1 MSARWSTCLRS
12 PRSTS
17 RDCDA
22 TEATNAHT
30 DRYPVTRFEALETCR
45 SSAPTHCARYGAW
58 RVIWRGTTRSGGCC
72 RVTCGLLTI
81 RSVEPILRST
91 AEKPQRVL
99 MMRLSHRN
107 YLAVWLT
114 GLVLLTACGGDT
126 STIVS
131 GEPIGPDPKSTAE
144 LGSSGG
150 TIEPI
155 TANDLV
161 ARSGAVVEA
170 TVVDVHRSRPNTAD
184 GTLPSI
190 DIAQGPEQLHRLY
203 ALTDVS
209 IRVEN
214 VVAAVAPWSKGW
226 EADDVIIITLTGGT
240 LTRILSPAETRALG
254 VLVVDEAG
262 PEREGSQ
269 VEVYPDEPVEFESGT
284 GPFEQLTEGDSVLLF
299 LAQLSYPIF
308 GSDDRLSLITPT
320 HPSGIFSRSDGG
332 WAPGFPLDSP
342 VDPITLAQQVSER

>member
-1 MSARWSTCLRS
+1 
-12 PRSTS
+12 
-17 RDCDA
+17 
-22 TEATNAHT
+22 
-30 DRYPVTRFEALETCR
+30 
-45 SSAPTHCARYGAW
+45 
-58 RVIWRGTTRSGGCC
+58 
-72 RVTCGLLTI
+72 
-81 RSVEPILRST
+81 
-91 AEKPQRVL
+91 
-99 MMRLSHRN
+99 MRLSHRN

-114 GLVLLTACGGDT
+114 GLVLLIACGGDT
-126 STIVS
+126 STIDS
-131 GEPIGPDPKSTAE
+131 EPIGPNPKSTAE
-144 LGSSGG
+144 LGSGGG

-209 IRVEN
+209 IRIEN

-226 EADDVIIITLTGGT
+226 EADDEIIITLTGGT
-240 LTRILSPAETRALG
+240 LTRILSPQEARALG

-262 PEREGSQ
+262 SEREGSE

-284 GPFEQLTEGDSVLLF
+284 GLFEQLTEGDSVLLF
-299 LAQLSYPIF
+299 LTQLSYPIF
-308 GSDDRLSLITPT
+308 GSDDRFSLITPT

-332 WAPGFPLDSP
+332 WTPGFPLDSP

>member
-1 MSARWSTCLRS
+1 MVAGVLPAAC
-12 PRSTS
+12 
-17 RDCDA
+17 
-22 TEATNAHT
+22 
-30 DRYPVTRFEALETCR
+30 
-45 SSAPTHCARYGAW
+45 
-58 RVIWRGTTRSGGCC
+58 
-72 RVTCGLLTI
+72 LTI
-81 RSVEPILRST
+81 RSVGAILRST
-91 AEKPQRVL
+91 DGKPPRVL

-114 GLVLLTACGGDT
+114 GLILLLACGGDT

-131 GEPIGPDPKSTAE
+131 GEPTGPDPKSTAE
-144 LGSSGG
+144 LGSGGG

-155 TANDLV
+155 TANELV

-190 DIAQGPEQLHRLY
+190 DIAQGPEQLDRLY

-226 EADDVIIITLTGGT
+226 EAEDEIIITLTGGT
-240 LTRILSPAETRALG
+240 LTRILSPQEARALS
-254 VLVVDEAG
+254 VLVVVDEAG
-262 PEREGSQ
+262 SEREEFQ
-269 VEVYPDEPVEFESGT
+269 VEVYPDKPVEFESGT
-284 GPFEQLTEGDSVLLF
+284 GLFEQLTEGDSVLLF
-299 LAQLSYPIF
+299 LTQLSYPIF
-308 GSDDRLSLITPT
+308 GSDDRFSLITPT

-332 WAPGFPLDSP
+332 WAPGFPLDSA